1 MILFKT
7 IIIENIL
14 LIYLIIASVFSC
26 NLYSQK
32 VKLTV
37 AEMKIKGTQII
48 PSSRPEIIPDLEK
61 IVISY
66 KVVEKIN
73 MTFGGHTTTYVV
85 SDLSLVNTDYLGP
98 NNSRVITPIY
108 EKKKIYDN
116 KKVALINS
124 LKPNPTQNSSN
135 SEINVNLNI
144 IEKPNV
150 IENEESNNG
159 VEYIDIVKTYERVY
173 KRGFKSI
180 EMLKRLGNAYYF
192 RGKLEKS
199 AKFYEEL
206 FDMTTDLEAEYF
218 FRYARSLNFIN
229 KKDKANEMME
239 KYNQKTEAEQTIKN

>member
-7 IIIENIL
+7 IIIENNI

-37 AEMKIKGTQII
+37 AEMKIRGTQIT
-48 PSSRPEIIPDLEK
+48 PTSRPEIIPDFEK

-85 SDLSLVNTDYLGP
+85 SDLNLINTDYLGP
-98 NNSRVITPIY
+98 NNTRVITPIY
-108 EKKKIYDN
+108 EKKKILSY
-116 KKVALINS
+116 KKVDLINS
-124 LKPNPTQNSSN
+124 LKPNPTQSSSN
-135 SEINVNLNI
+135 PDINVNLNI
-144 IEKPNV
+144 IEKSNV
-150 IENEESNNG
+150 IEDEELHNG

-180 EMLKRLGNAYYF
+180 EMLKKLGNAYYF

-199 AKFYEEL
+199 AQFYEEL

-218 FRYARSLNFIN
+218 FRYARSLNFIS
-229 KKDKANEMME
+229 KKDKANKMME
-239 KYNQKTEAEQTIKN
+239 KYNQKTEAEQSIKN